1 MPCSRHCARRSARFR
16 GSRLIALGTRPA
28 DPTHWFAKLLS
39 GGADYAQCHAAADND
54 PPFRRRTW
62 DKANPSLRH
71 LPSLLDRIKR
81 EAADAKID
89 ESMLASFKALRLNQ
103 GTADV
108 TIRLLLAAETW
119 ERIEGRAE
127 RRGDYVLGVDM
138 GGSAAMSAA
147 SAYWPATG
155 LLECFACFAA
165 MPGLAERGLRDGV
178 GRLYTSMAKRGELI
192 QSDGRVAD
200 PVVMLDEVVRRWGF
214 PDAIAC
220 DRWRVD
226 ELRDALDIARFPLVP
241 LFKRGMG
248 FLDGAADVRSFRRA
262 CLRSQVTP
270 AQSLLLR
277 SAMRE
282 ARTIADPA
290 GNEKLSQGTEGGRRK
305 RARDDAVAASVLA
318 VSIGTRKAPDESARQ
333 GAYLGAV

>member
-1 MPCSRHCARRSARFR
+1 MTA
-16 GSRLIALGTRPA
+16 ALP
-28 DPTHWFAKLLS
+28 
-39 GGADYAQCHAAADND
+39 
-54 PPFRRRTW
+54 
-62 DKANPSLRH
+62 
-71 LPSLLDRIKR
+71 I
-81 EAADAKID
+81 
-89 ESMLASFKALRLNQ
+89 
-103 GTADV
+103 
-108 TIRLLLAAETW
+108 
-119 ERIEGRAE
+119 
-127 RRGDYVLGVDM
+127 
-138 GGSAAMSAA
+138 
-147 SAYWPATG
+147 
-155 LLECFACFAA
+155 
-165 MPGLAERGLRDGV
+165 
-178 GRLYTSMAKRGELI
+178 
-192 QSDGRVAD
+192 